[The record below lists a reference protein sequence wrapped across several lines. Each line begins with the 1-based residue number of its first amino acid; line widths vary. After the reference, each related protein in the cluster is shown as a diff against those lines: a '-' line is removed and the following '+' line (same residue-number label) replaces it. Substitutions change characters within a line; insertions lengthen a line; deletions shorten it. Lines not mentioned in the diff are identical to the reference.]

1 MNGRGGG
8 WRREGGEAAE
18 RNINLRGGKRADRRT
33 GGLEGEEISFPNSEL
48 ESTAII
54 TALRPSIVCPGKSRA
69 QRSRFQFIFIE
80 AIVSILVGGVKRGR
94 YGLGAA
100 EEKEIRDG
108 GKCSGTGDGEE
119 KHEKDPPNHSSPR
132 IDCWRR
138 EDEAKEEKEKP
149 PWHFCIGCACTLWS
163 PLWCRR

>member
-1 MNGRGGG
+1 MGRTESRR
-8 WRREGGEAAE
+8 RREGGWGRSAEEAAE

-33 GGLEGEEISFPNSEL
+33 GGLEGEEISFPNSAL

-94 YGLGAA
+94 YGLGVG
-100 EEKEIRDG
+100 EGREVRDG
-108 GKCSGTGDGEE
+108 GKCSGTADGEGR
-119 KHEKDPPNHSSPR
+119 HEKDPPNHSSPR
-132 IDCWRR
+132 IDCRR
-138 EDEAKEEKEKP
+138 KEKEAKE
-149 PWHFCIGCACTLWS
+149 
-163 PLWCRR
+163 